1 MGTTTVGVRLANVID
16 PDRHVD
22 VDMIV
27 DSGAIYSVVPTPI
40 LRGIGI
46 EPRRSDTFRLADGR
60 SVRRDIGHALFDIQ
74 GRSGPSMVIFGRRG
88 DACLLGMVALEE
100 LGLALD
106 PLKRRLRALTLMIA

>member
-1 MGTTTVGVRLANVID
+1 MGTTTVEVRLANVTD

-46 EPRRSDTFRLADGR
+46 ESQGPETFRMADGR
-60 SVRRDIGHALFDIQ
+60 NIRRDIGHALFEIQ
-74 GRSGPSMVIFGRRG
+74 GRSAPSRVIFGRRG

-106 PLKRRLRALTLMIA
+106 ALKRRLRPIRLMIA